1 MLPNPSKNSDLFLAR
16 TALTGKPLA
25 AKHSHSSRC
34 VGAIS
39 SGMEPNRGPGY
50 DFGGAVFDLN
60 DPTDREIV
68 RFVLSQA
75 LFGEATGVYCGRSL
89 YAARSLEAAEFY
101 VRQARQ
107 ELAHL
112 RLFAEIFRV
121 LDMSPL
127 PAHFLMRLLSAHNDY
142 YPLKVFLEHAVG
154 EGMVLDV
161 FKDLLLATLPDDDP
175 RVPSIKKKLRV
186 VCSDEAEH
194 VAWGE
199 KETVRIL
206 AEQPWLRTPFY
217 GLLELQLAVLPLL
230 VRALRSRAEGHPVLS
245 HLDGFVA
252 HVQHNAME
260 QGRRLGFVPEKPAKG
275 ARHAVAIGAGLAVYL
290 RSRLAKSRSTLDKT
304 YLAELGFPNPE
315 DTVSA

>member
-1 MLPNPSKNSDLFLAR
+1 
-16 TALTGKPLA
+16 
-25 AKHSHSSRC
+25 
-34 VGAIS
+34 
-39 SGMEPNRGPGY
+39 MEPARGDGY
-50 DFGGAVFDLN
+50 DFGGATFDLK
-60 DPTDREIV
+60 DHRDREIV

-112 RLFAEIFRV
+112 RLFADIFRT
-121 LDMSPL
+121 LGMSPL
-127 PAHFLMRLLSAHNDY
+127 PAHFLMRVLSSHNDY

-175 RVPSIKKKLRV
+175 RVPAIKKKLRV
-186 VCSDEAEH
+186 VVSDEAEH

-206 AEQPWLRTPFY
+206 SEKPWLRTPFL
-217 GLLELQLAVLPLL
+217 GLLELQLAALPLL
-230 VRALRSRAEGHPVLS
+230 VRALRSQAEGHPVLS
-245 HLDGFVA
+245 HLDGFVT
-252 HVQHNAME
+252 HVQKNALE
-260 QGRRLGFVPEKPAKG
+260 QGRRLGYVPEERPTGVKRA
-275 ARHAVAIGAGLAVYL
+275 AAIGAGLAVFL
-290 RSRLAKSRSTLDKT
+290 RSRVAQSRSKLDKT
-304 YLAELGFPNPE
+304 YLSELGFSGTAP
-315 DTVSA
+315 SG

>member
-1 MLPNPSKNSDLFLAR
+1 
-16 TALTGKPLA
+16 
-25 AKHSHSSRC
+25 
-34 VGAIS
+34 
-39 SGMEPNRGPGY
+39 MEPGRGPAY
-50 DFGGAVFDLN
+50 DFGGAAFDLN
-60 DPTDREIV
+60 DPKDRDIV

-112 RLFAEIFRV
+112 RLFADIFRA

-127 PAHFLMRLLSAHNDY
+127 PAHFLMRVLSSHNDY

-161 FKDLLLATLPDDDP
+161 FKDLLLATLPDGDP
-175 RVPSIKKKLRV
+175 RIPAIKKKLRV
-186 VCSDEAEH
+186 VVSDEAEH

-199 KETVRIL
+199 KETARIL
-206 AEQPWLRTPFY
+206 SEKPWLRTPFL
-217 GLLELQLAVLPLL
+217 GLLELQLAALPLL
-230 VRALRSRAEGHPVLS
+230 VRALRRQAEGHPVLS

-252 HVQHNAME
+252 HVQRNALE
-260 QGRRLGFVPEKPAKG
+260 QGRRLGYVPAQRPTG
-275 ARHAVAIGAGLAVYL
+275 VARAAAIGAGLAVFL
-290 RSRLAKSRSTLDKT
+290 RSRVAKSRSKLDRT
-304 YLAELGFPNPE
+304 YLSELGF
-315 DTVSA
+315 S